1 MTWPQGFLRPHGKE
15 NLVLTANTL
24 AIALFVPALLA
35 APAASPLPASL
46 QTRVAS
52 ARSPELKWPDW
63 NDYRGYV
70 KAFYQ
75 HMEGRPAWTQA
86 GAPTPQARALAA
98 ILASADLKGLN
109 AADYEGDRWPSR
121 MAALSDGPVLE
132 AFDVA
137 FTVSVLRY
145 LSDLRLGR
153 INPAK
158 LEQGFSG
165 KGRRS
170 FLVDAAVALT
180 TAVDP
185 RTNLDALEP
194 AQPGYRA
201 LEALVPRYLDLARRP
216 VTPLHALRKHT
227 PGVPYADAQPLADL
241 LVALGD
247 LPAEAAKTL
256 PPGRYDPV
264 LAAAVGRYQVRH
276 GLPADGRLGPKTLM
290 QLRTPLSQRLTQL
303 RLTLERWR
311 WAVREPAPR
320 MIVVNVPAFS
330 LSALSAKD
338 TGYQTDLWMRVV
350 VGQALKHETH
360 LLTGRLEDIIF
371 RPTWDV
377 PTTILQKELL
387 PQLRRHP
394 ALLGKEDYEIVKQ
407 AGGPDQG
414 PVTRALLKGL
424 AAGTYRLVQKP
435 GLHNALGHIKFLFSN
450 AFELYLHDTP
460 ARTAFASSRRDF
472 SHGCVRLER
481 PADLAAWI
489 LRDTPGWTAD
499 KIKAEMEADAPP
511 LKVPIPAPIQ
521 VVILY
526 GTATVDGAG
535 LLYFYDDIYG
545 EDKQLAL
552 ALEGGY
558 PYAW

>member
-1 MTWPQGFLRPHGKE
+1 MAML
-15 NLVLTANTL
+15 
-24 AIALFVPALLA
+24 VPALVA
-35 APAASPLPASL
+35 APSSLPAGL
-46 QTRVAS
+46 QARIAS
-52 ARSPELKWPDW
+52 ARSPELRWPDW
-63 NDYRGYV
+63 VDYRGYA

-75 HMEGRPAWTQA
+75 HLEGRPAWTQG
-86 GAPTPQARALAA
+86 GAPTPPAHALAA
-98 ILASADLKGLN
+98 VLAAADLKGLN
-109 AADYEGDRWPSR
+109 ASDYDGDRWEAR
-121 MAALSDGPVLE
+121 MAALGDGPALE

-158 LEQGFSG
+158 LDQGFSG

-180 TAVDP
+180 TTANAQASLDP
-185 RTNLDALEP
+185 LEP
-194 AQPGYRA
+194 VQPGYRA
-201 LEALVPRYLDLARRP
+201 LEAMVPRYLELARRP
-216 VTPLHALRKHT
+216 VTPFHPMRKGR
-227 PGVPYADAQPLADL
+227 PGAPYPDAQPLADL

-247 LPAEAAKTL
+247 LPPEAAKAL
-256 PPGRYDPV
+256 PPGRYAPV
-264 LAAAVGRYQVRH
+264 LAAAVGRFQVRH
-276 GLPADGRLGPKTLM
+276 GLPSDGRLGPRTLV
-290 QLRTPLSQRLTQL
+290 QLRTPLSRRLTQL

-311 WAVREPAPR
+311 WAEREPAPR
-320 MIVVNVPAFS
+320 MIVVNIPAFS

-338 TGYQTDLWMRVV
+338 GGYQTDLWMRVV

-360 LLTGRLEDIIF
+360 LLTGRMEDVIF

-377 PTTILQKELL
+377 PTTILKKELL

-394 ALLGKEDYEIVKQ
+394 ALLGREEYEIIRT
-407 AGGPDQG
+407 AGGPAQG
-414 PVTRALLKGL
+414 TATPALLKGL
-424 AAGTYRLVQKP
+424 AAGTYRVVQKP
-435 GLHNALGHIKFLFSN
+435 GTHNALGHVKFLFSN
-450 AFELYLHDTP
+450 PFELYLHDTP

-472 SHGCVRLER
+472 SHGCVRLEH

-489 LRDTPGWTAD
+489 LRDTPGWTAER
-499 KIKAEMEADAPP
+499 IRTELEADAPP

-535 LLYFYDDIYG
+535 RLYFYDDIYG
-545 EDKQLAL
+545 QDKQLAESL
-552 ALEGGY
+552 ATGY
-558 PYAW
+558 PHPW